1 MVLTTTPNS
10 IYLWKNKFLVVGM
23 SKISGDS
30 VTKKPNLKK
39 RTNQRDGKNNCPTE
53 SSDGNTFKK
62 LWQN

>member
-1 MVLTTTPNS
+1 
-10 IYLWKNKFLVVGM
+10 M